1 MKRVRVLMSLAAV
14 AVGIGLWFALTAPPD
29 ALQGEYARLLGIHPP
44 SMWVA
49 FLAFGVTAF
58 GSIMW
63 LIKKTD
69 RWDRLAS
76 ASVEVGVIFTAIGLF
91 TGMVWGQAVW
101 GTPWD
106 WQDPRLMSTLV
117 MFFVYIGYIAL
128 RNAIDDPTVRARRSA
143 ILGAIAVIQ
152 VPLVYFSVNL
162 FRTLHQTQSI
172 RPDGSTMP
180 DEMLLAMGVNMV
192 AFTILYIALVVAR
205 IEVAKV
211 EAENAREGA
220 VAGEAV
226 RPPRLGEVEDV

>member
-1 MKRVRVLMSLAAV
+1 MTRVRVLMSLAAV
-14 AVGIGLWFALTAPPD
+14 AVAVGLWFALTAPPD

-44 SMWVA
+44 AMWLA

-63 LIKKTD
+63 LVKKTD

-76 ASVEVGVIFTAIGLF
+76 ASAEIGVIFTAIGLF

-106 WQDPRLMSTLV
+106 WQDPRLMSTAV
-117 MFFVYIGYIAL
+117 MFFVYVAYIAL
-128 RNAIDDPTVRARRSA
+128 RNAIDDPTVKARRSA
-143 ILGAIAVIQ
+143 ILGAIAVVQ

-180 DEMLLAMGVNMV
+180 DEMLTAMLVNLV
-192 AFTILYIALVVAR
+192 GFTILYIALLAARLDVAR
-205 IEVAKV
+205 V
-211 EAENAREGA
+211 EAAA
-220 VAGEAV
+220 QPQIPLAGDAV
-226 RPPRLGEVEDV
+226 RPPRLNEVEDV

>member
-1 MKRVRVLMSLAAV
+1 MRRVRILMGVAAIAV
-14 AVGIGLWFALTAPPD
+14 AIGLWFALTAPPD

-44 SMWVA
+44 AMWLA
-49 FLAFGVTAF
+49 FLAFGVTAL

-63 LIKKTD
+63 LINRAD

-76 ASVEVGVIFTAIGLF
+76 ASVEIGVIFTAIGLF

-106 WQDPRLMSTLV
+106 WQDPRLMSTAV
-117 MFFVYIGYIAL
+117 MFFVYLGYLAL

-143 ILGAIAVIQ
+143 ILGVVAVIQ

-180 DEMLLAMGVNMV
+180 DEMLTAMLVNMV
-192 AFTILYIALVVAR
+192 AFTILYVALMAARLDVAR
-205 IEVAKV
+205 A
-211 EAENAREGA
+211 EAEAKPETSL
-220 VAGEAV
+220 AGDAV
-226 RPPRLGEVEDV
+226 RPPLLNEIEDV

>member
-1 MKRVRVLMSLAAV
+1 MTRVRVLMSLAAV
-14 AVGIGLWFALTAPPD
+14 AVGVGLWMALTAPPD
-29 ALQGEYARLLGIHPP
+29 ALQGEYSKLLGIHPP
-44 SMWVA
+44 SMWLA

-76 ASVEVGVIFTAIGLF
+76 ASVEIGVVFTAIGLF

-106 WQDPRLMSTLV
+106 WQDPRLMSTAV
-117 MFFVYIGYIAL
+117 MFFVYLGYIAL

-143 ILGAIAVIQ
+143 ILGAVAVVQ

-180 DEMLLAMGVNMV
+180 DQMLMAMLANMI
-192 AFTILYIALVVAR
+192 AFTILYIALMAARLEVAR
-205 IEVAKV
+205 L
-211 EAENAREGA
+211 EADRAPEAALAGDA
-220 VAGEAV
+220 VL
-226 RPPRLGEVEDV
+226 PPRLNEVEDV

>member
-1 MKRVRVLMSLAAV
+1 MTRVRVLMSVAAV
-14 AVGIGLWFALTAPPD
+14 AVAIGLWAALTAQPD
-29 ALQGEYARLLGIHPP
+29 AVQGAYSRLLGIHPP
-44 SMWVA
+44 AMWVA
-49 FLAFGVTAF
+49 FVAFGVTAL

-63 LIKKTD
+63 LIRRTD

-76 ASVEVGVIFTAIGLF
+76 ASAEVGVIFTAIGLF

-106 WQDPRLMSTLV
+106 WQDPRLMSTAV

-128 RNAIDDPTVRARRSA
+128 RNAIDDPVVRARRSA

-180 DEMLLAMGVNMV
+180 DEMLYAMLINMAAFSLVYV
-192 AFTILYIALVVAR
+192 ALLVAR
-205 IEVAKV
+205 IEVAKI
-211 EAENAREGA
+211 EAAARPVTA
-220 VAGEAV
+220 LAGEAV
-226 RPPRLGEVEDV
+226 LPPRLNEVEDV